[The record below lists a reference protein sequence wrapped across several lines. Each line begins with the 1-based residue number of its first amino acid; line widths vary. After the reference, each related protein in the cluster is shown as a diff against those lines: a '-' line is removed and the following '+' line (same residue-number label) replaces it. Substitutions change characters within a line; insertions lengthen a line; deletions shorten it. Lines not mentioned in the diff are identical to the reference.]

1 MRPFDYASPKSTDQV
16 VHLLAGNWEQ
26 TAVLAGGT
34 DLLSL
39 MKDDV
44 VAPKRVVNIKQVKD
58 LAGVTA
64 GARGLRMGA
73 LTTLGAR
80 LVGEAE
86 WEAAEASEAAE
97 PNGPRPRNGRFAA
110 NLNAPMDLFCV

>member
-1 MRPFDYASPKSTDQV
+1 
-16 VHLLAGNWEQ
+16 
-26 TAVLAGGT
+26 
-34 DLLSL
+34 
-39 MKDDV
+39 
-44 VAPKRVVNIKQVKD
+44 
-58 LAGVTA
+58 
-64 GARGLRMGA
+64 MGA

-97 PNGPRPRNGRFAA
+97 PNGPNPRKGSFAA

>member
-1 MRPFDYASPKSTDQV
+1 
-16 VHLLAGNWEQ
+16 
-26 TAVLAGGT
+26 
-34 DLLSL
+34 
-39 MKDDV
+39 
-44 VAPKRVVNIKQVKD
+44 
-58 LAGVTA
+58 
-64 GARGLRMGA
+64 MGA